1 MWMQKFTTKEPDDSM
16 IEVGIKAVEAVFDWR
31 QFLEENKAD
40 FAKNTDTDS
49 NEEEDVDIFQI
60 DEIKER

>member
-1 MWMQKFTTKEPDDSM
+1 M
-16 IEVGIKAVEAVFDWR
+16 EAVFDWK
-31 QFLEENKAD
+31 QFLEENKTD

-49 NEEEDVDIFQI
+49 NEEDDVDIFQI

>member
-1 MWMQKFTTKEPDDSM
+1 M
-16 IEVGIKAVEAVFDWR
+16 IEVGIKAVEAVFDWK

-49 NEEEDVDIFQI
+49 NEEDDVDIFQI